1 MVALSFNPPNQ
12 RGALYARSSA
22 VRGRFA
28 SDRAQRSAVQCK
40 AWSVAVAGRAL
51 HVSGGSHRPRPV
63 RLVHVPGC
71 SSLSPARL
79 LLVSRGSFSVF
90 PVTFF
95 FSCRRSQRLHAD
107 ADASVM
113 LVLITGI
120 ELNGWGWRVSSERF
134 CSGACL
140 SRSRAPPPGCPVAAG
155 VPRPHLILSVQGDPS
170 QQ

>member
-1 MVALSFNPPNQ
+1 MHCTHA
-12 RGALYARSSA
+12 A
-22 VRGRFA
+22 VQLEGVSLRIG
-28 SDRAQRSAVQCK
+28 RSAVQCK

-107 ADASVM
+107 ASVM
-113 LVLITGI
+113 LVLITGL

-134 CSGACL
+134 CSGAWL